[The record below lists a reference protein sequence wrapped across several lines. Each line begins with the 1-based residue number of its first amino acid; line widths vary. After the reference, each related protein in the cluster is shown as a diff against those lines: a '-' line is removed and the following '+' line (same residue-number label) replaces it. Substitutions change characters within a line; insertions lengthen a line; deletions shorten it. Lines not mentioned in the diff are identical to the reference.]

1 MNRSTSVRLE
11 RLEAAQPPERERPWH
26 RIIVH
31 EGEDRE
37 SLIAAMIASDEAEEG
52 DNFIVHVILT
62 WPRCGEARH

>member
-26 RIIVH
+26 RIILH

-37 SLIAAMIASDEAEEG
+37 ALMGAMIASGEAEEG
-52 DNFIVHVILT
+52 DNFIVNVIVTGPRLT
-62 WPRCGEARH
+62 PSA